1 MGDRRLPRPPS
12 LEGAAADDEA
22 AKFTLR
28 PLDFDSGASDRFLER
43 SSAGRLLLSG
53 GADISDEGKKY
64 PEGDG
69 GGDGMPGADDD
80 ASTRARVRLAR
91 CVAW

>member
-12 LEGAAADDEA
+12 LEGAAADEA

-28 PLDFDSGASDRFLER
+28 PLDFDSGASDRFLAR

-69 GGDGMPGADDD
+69 GGDGMPADDD
-80 ASTRARVRLAR
+80 VSTRARVL
-91 CVAW
+91 CF